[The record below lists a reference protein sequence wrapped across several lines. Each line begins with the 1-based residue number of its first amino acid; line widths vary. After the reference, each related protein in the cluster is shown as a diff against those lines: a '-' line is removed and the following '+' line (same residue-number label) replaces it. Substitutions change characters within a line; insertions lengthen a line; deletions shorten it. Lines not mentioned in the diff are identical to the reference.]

1 MMDYEEFKGTLK
13 KSTKGCKA
21 GEVYDAK
28 KKKCVR
34 RSDNE
39 GYQVGPFTFIMILII
54 VFLFVIV
61 ILFFRNLVYIMIFV
75 VVIILISIYFGSSG
89 KKSEDIEEGWKD
101 TNTNRRKYNKNGDI
115 VSFGNGY

>member
-1 MMDYEEFKGTLK
+1 MDYEEFKGTLK

-39 GYQVGPFTFIMILII
+39 GYQVGPFTFIMILLI

-89 KKSEDIEEGWKD
+89 KKSEDIEEYRSRRR
-101 TNTNRRKYNKNGDI
+101 NRGGI
-115 VSFGNGY
+115 TQFG

>member
-1 MMDYEEFKGTLK
+1 MMDYEEFKGTSK

-39 GYQVGPFTFIMILII
+39 GYQVGPFTFIMILLI

-101 TNTNRRKYNKNGDI
+101 TNKNGNI
-115 VSFGNGY
+115 LSFGNGY

>member
-1 MMDYEEFKGTLK
+1 MDYEEFKGTLK
-13 KSTKGCKA
+13 RCKR
-21 GEVYDAK
+21 GEVYDMK

-34 RSDNE
+34 RRSDNE
-39 GYQVGPFTFIMILII
+39 VSPFIFIMILIL

-89 KKSEDIEEGWKD
+89 KTNSNEDVEE
-101 TNTNRRKYNKNGDI
+101 
-115 VSFGNGY
+115 